1 MSIAACPQN
10 GQRKESRLTD
20 SEFPVELFRCPVCGA
35 SFHKVENSLLCNGA
49 RCHCFDFSSCGYV
62 NLATSAQSNGGDSK
76 EAVRARS
83 AFLRS
88 GYYRQ
93 AADAIAETV
102 AAYVPANGTVIDAGC
117 GEGYYAE
124 TVAAHGFRVVGFD
137 LSKAACERAAKQVKA
152 NQTLR
157 FRPKFA
163 VAGVFSL
170 PLQDAC
176 ADAVINVFAP
186 CAETEYARI
195 LKPGGILL
203 VAGAGEKH
211 LLGLKKAIYE
221 NPYLNTPRADLPRFM
236 TLTDKKHACF
246 SVTLTD
252 QASIAALFS
261 MTPYYWR
268 TGPADR
274 EKLTALTTLTTEIDF
289 EISVY
294 RKEV

>member
-1 MSIAACPQN
+1 M
-10 GQRKESRLTD
+10 TD

-35 SFHKVENSLLCNGA
+35 SFHKVENSLFCNGA

-137 LSKAACERAAKQVKA
+137 LSKAACERAAKQAKA

-157 FRPKFA
+157 FQPKFA

-236 TLTDKKHACF
+236 TLSF
-246 SVTLTD
+246 
-252 QASIAALFS
+252 
-261 MTPYYWR
+261 R
-268 TGPADR
+268 
-274 EKLTALTTLTTEIDF
+274 
-289 EISVY
+289 
-294 RKEV
+294 